1 MKLYLDTADRGAAE
15 SLMAT
20 GLLAP
25 AAKASI
31 PPHRGPALGESC
43 ADSSCVINK
52 DAKRAITKATV
63 DATRV
68 TV

>member
-20 GLLAP
+20 GLLCASREGLDP
-25 AAKASI
+25 ASSRPGPRRI
-31 PPHRGPALGESC
+31 VRGQL
-43 ADSSCVINK
+43 VLINK